1 MNFSYLFKHWFAT
14 LTLAPIISEIINLL
28 FTPNSNKILGLLEVY
43 PITVIFGFI
52 FSVPTYIIYFLVY
65 YFLGIKNINIK
76 TSKLILITLAV
87 IGIIVSFSITFNNR
101 EPEITIAYIL
111 SSIISGIIFKLSFKN
126 DNNKTINQNKSAD

>member
-28 FTPNSNKILGLLEVY
+28 FIPNPNKIMGLLEVY

-52 FSVPTYIIYFLVY
+52 FSIPTYIIYYLAY
-65 YFLGIKNINIK
+65 YVLGSKNINIK

-101 EPEITIAYIL
+101 ESETTIAYIL
-111 SSIISGIIFKLSFKN
+111 TSIISGIIFKLNFKN
-126 DNNKTINQNKSAD
+126 DHNKTIN

>member
-28 FTPNSNKILGLLEVY
+28 FIPNPNKIMGLLEVY

-52 FSVPTYIIYFLVY
+52 FSIPTYIIYYLAY
-65 YFLGIKNINIK
+65 YVLGSKNINIK
-76 TSKLILITLAV
+76 TSKSILITLAV

-101 EPEITIAYIL
+101 ESETTIAYIL
-111 SSIISGIIFKLSFKN
+111 TSIISGIIFKLNFKN
-126 DNNKTINQNKSAD
+126 DHNKTIN

>member
-14 LTLAPIISEIINLL
+14 LTLAPLISVIINLL
-28 FTPNSNKILGLLEVY
+28 FIPNSNKIVGLLEVY

-52 FSVPTYIIYFLVY
+52 YSVPTYIIYFLVY
-65 YFLGIKNINIK
+65 HILGSKNINIK

-87 IGIIVSFSITFNNR
+87 IGIIVSFSITLNNR

-111 SSIISGIIFKLSFKN
+111 SSIISGVILKLNFKN
-126 DNNKTINQNKSAD
+126 DHNKTIN

>member
-28 FTPNSNKILGLLEVY
+28 FIPNSNKIVGLLEVY

-52 FSVPTYIIYFLVY
+52 FSIPTYIICFLVY
-65 YFLGIKNINIK
+65 YFLGSKNINIK

-101 EPEITIAYIL
+101 EPQTTIAYIL
-111 SSIISGIIFKLSFKN
+111 
-126 DNNKTINQNKSAD
+126 

>member
-28 FTPNSNKILGLLEVY
+28 FIPNSNKIVGLLEVY
-43 PITVIFGFI
+43 PIAVIFGFI
-52 FSVPTYIIYFLVY
+52 FSIPTYIIYFLVY
-65 YFLGIKNINIK
+65 YLLGSKNINIK

-87 IGIIVSFSITFNNR
+87 IGIIISFSITFNNR

-111 SSIISGIIFKLSFKN
+111 SSIISGIIFKLNFKN
-126 DNNKTINQNKSAD
+126 DHNKTIN

>member
-1 MNFSYLFKHWFAT
+1 MNFGYLFKHWFAT

-28 FTPNSNKILGLLEVY
+28 LFPNTNKIVGLLEVY
-43 PITVIFGFI
+43 PITVIFGFVY
-52 FSVPTYIIYFLVY
+52 SVPTYIIYFLVY
-65 YFLGIKNINIK
+65 YFLGSKNINIK

-111 SSIISGIIFKLSFKN
+111 SSILSGIIFKLSFKN